1 MFKRWYRKTNELVHL
16 TRMLLFGRRQ
26 THGRV
31 TVIGEGAFVRAT
43 IDVLELLKT
52 KTPDVYTLLEKHIWI
67 VISGKHS
74 CVVVNALAHMP
85 TTMTV
90 VGLAQHQRQSV
101 IENAGG
107 LAHEAYHCELY
118 RRAEQSA
125 HGGLVPKQA
134 YSGEHAESMCLEYQC
149 EVLRRLGL
157 DEALIDRFYESS
169 LQSRWWEVPYE
180 QIDW

>member
-1 MFKRWYRKTNELVHL
+1 MFKRWYRRTNEAVHL

-31 TVIGEGAFVRAT
+31 TVIGKGAFVRAT
-43 IDVLELLKT
+43 IDALELLKT
-52 KTPDVYTLLEKHIWI
+52 KTPDVYALLEKHIWI
-67 VISGKHS
+67 VISGKRS
-74 CVVVNALAHMP
+74 CVVVSALARSP

-90 VGLAQHQRQSV
+90 VGPIYLKESV
-101 IENAGG
+101 IEYAGG

-125 HGGLVPKQA
+125 HDGLVPKQA
-134 YSGEHAESMCLEYQC
+134 YSGEHAESMCLKYQC

-157 DEALIDRFYESS
+157 DEALIDRYESS
-169 LQSRWWEVPYE
+169 LQSRWREVPYE
-180 QIDW
+180 KQDW